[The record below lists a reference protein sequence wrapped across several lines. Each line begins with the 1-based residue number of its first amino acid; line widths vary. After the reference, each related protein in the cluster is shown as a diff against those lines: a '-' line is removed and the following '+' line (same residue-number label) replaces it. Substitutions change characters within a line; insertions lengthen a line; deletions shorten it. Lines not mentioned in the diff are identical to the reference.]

1 MGITCGLQV
10 WAHRVA
16 KGPRG
21 FSATEIDNDYMSL
34 LYAGWGTWIRTK
46 TSGVRVRCSTL
57 KLFPSRMPK
66 HPLAGR
72 LACKVEPPS
81 K

>member
-21 FSATEIDNDYMSL
+21 FSATENDNDYMSL
-34 LYAGWGTWIRTK
+34 LYAGWGTWMLTRK
-46 TSGVRVRCSTL
+46 SRLTL
-57 KLFPSRMPK
+57 SHR
-66 HPLAGR
+66 
-72 LACKVEPPS
+72 
-81 K
+81 